1 MGDRGRLSPI
11 TRPPVVAIES
21 LRLSSCSSTALAH
34 STLESPGLMPGIS
47 IHSAF
52 TALFAYR
59 ISKLVSETHSHSDL
73 AGHDSMLDVSLT
85 RMDTGALGAIP
96 AKGTRA
102 GESPPGEIQPG
113 QLHPVLEPGTLPVS
127 PPDGGRW
134 RYHLGLFDAT

>member
-1 MGDRGRLSPI
+1 MLEHN
-11 TRPPVVAIES
+11 TR
-21 LRLSSCSSTALAH
+21 ALDTRVPRPDARH
-34 STLESPGLMPGIS
+34 LESP
-47 IHSAF
+47 AF

-102 GESPPGEIQPG
+102 GESPPGRVHPGRVPRMGAMEIPSRSVRRNLGHLERRYFVDSSLEGDSG
-113 QLHPVLEPGTLPVS
+113 QRRTPST
-127 PPDGGRW
+127 
-134 RYHLGLFDAT
+134 